1 MESRIFVQTARQN
14 GRTQVED
21 MYFTALYKIMRP
33 LYNGGHTDLILMA
46 ASAGLLAGDSINAQY
61 TFGDESNVSIRTQGF
76 EKVFNTGDG
85 QACRKI
91 AIEVGENARV
101 CFLPQPVIPFAGS
114 DYRGSMTVNLQ
125 KSSRFLCADVFTCG
139 RTGCGERFA
148 MRRFE
153 NRLCVTL
160 DGKTVFAEHTLVQ
173 PERRGYTGLGQWQ
186 GFTHQGVLYAY
197 APGKEDEIL
206 AFARQKDILP
216 DGIVGASRAVQGVC
230 VRALAMSG
238 DTLFRFFE
246 RFEQLV

>member
-21 MYFTALYKIMRP
+21 MYFTAPYKIMRP
-33 LYNGGHTDLILMA
+33 LYSGGHTDLILMA

-61 TFGDESNVSIRTQGF
+61 TFGNGSDVSIRTQGF

-85 QACRKI
+85 QARRHI
-91 AIEVGENARV
+91 SIEAGENARV

-114 DYRGSMTVNLQ
+114 DYR
-125 KSSRFLCADVFTCG
+125 G

-160 DGKTVFAEHTLVQ
+160 DGKPVFAEHTLVQ
-173 PERRGYTGLGQWQ
+173 PQVRGYAGLGQWQ
-186 GFTHQGVLYAY
+186 DFTHQGVLYVY
-197 APGKEDEIL
+197 APGKEEEIL
-206 AFARQKDILP
+206 DFARQKDTLS

-246 RFEQLV
+246 QFEKLL

>member
-21 MYFTALYKIMRP
+21 MYFTAPYKIMRP

-46 ASAGLLAGDSINAQY
+46 ASAGLLASDSIDAQY
-61 TFGDESNVSIRTQGF
+61 TFGDGSDVSIRTQGF
-76 EKVFNTGDG
+76 EKVFNTGNG
-85 QACRKI
+85 QAHRHI
-91 AIEVGENARV
+91 SIEVGENARV

-114 DYRGSMTVNLQ
+114 DYCGSMTINLQ

-153 NRLCVTL
+153 NRLCIML
-160 DGKTVFAEHTLVQ
+160 DGKPVFAEHTLVQ
-173 PERRGYTGLGQWQ
+173 PERCGYTGLGQWQ
-186 GFTHQGVLYAY
+186 EFTHQGVLYAY

-206 AFARQKDILP
+206 AFARQKDGLP
-216 DGIVGASRAVQGVC
+216 DGIVGASHAVQGVC
-230 VRALAMSG
+230 IRALAMSG

-246 RFEQLV
+246 RFDQLV

>member
-21 MYFTALYKIMRP
+21 MYFTAPYKIMRP
-33 LYNGGHTDLILMA
+33 LYCGEHTDLILMA
-46 ASAGLLAGDSINAQY
+46 ASAGLLEGDHVQAEY
-61 TFGDESNVSIRTQGF
+61 RFGDGSDVTVRTQGF
-76 EKVFNTGDG
+76 EKVFNTGAG
-85 QACRKI
+85 QAAREIFI
-91 AIEVGENARV
+91 AVGADARA
-101 CFLPQPVIPFAGS
+101 CFLPHPVIPFAGS
-114 DYRGSMTVNLQ
+114 DYRGSMTVDLE

-153 NRLCVTL
+153 NRLRVML
-160 DGKTVFAEHTLVQ
+160 DGRPVFAEHTLVQ
-173 PERRGYTGLGQWQ
+173 PGRRGYAGLGQWQ
-186 GFTHQGVLYAY
+186 DFIHQGVLYAY

-206 AFARQKDILP
+206 ALARQENALP
-216 DGIVGASRAVQGVC
+216 EGMAGASRAVQGVC

-246 RFEQLV
+246 QFEKLL

>member
-1 MESRIFVQTARQN
+1 MESRILVQTARQN

-21 MYFTALYKIMRP
+21 MYFTAPYKIMRP
-33 LYNGGHTDLILMA
+33 LYSGGHTDLILMA
-46 ASAGLLAGDSINAQY
+46 ASAGLLAGDSIDAEY
-61 TFGDESNVSIRTQGF
+61 TFGDGSDAAVRTQGF

-85 QACRKI
+85 QACRKTV
-91 AIEVGENARV
+91 IEVGADARV

-114 DYRGSMTVNLQ
+114 DYRGSMTVDLK

-153 NRLCVTL
+153 NRLCVML
-160 DGKTVFAEHTLVQ
+160 DGRPVFAEHTLVQ
-173 PERRGYTGLGQWQ
+173 PGRHGYTGLGQWQ
-186 GFTHQGVLYAY
+186 HFTHQGVLYAY

-206 AFARQKDILP
+206 AFARQGNALP
-216 DGIVGASRAVQGVC
+216 EGMTGASRAVQGVC

-246 RFEQLV
+246 RFEKLL